1 MSGGLGRTR
10 ITHSTFLPPYPPLS
24 SPVSGSFRFP
34 PEPSYESISIWGGS
48 SPTFHVYVR
57 VTVPLVSKP
66 RARPSSSK
74 RPFSSSLTFVAISPA
89 PALLRP
95 HTPFDIKTLSY
106 ILTVKHTSTSQN
118 RDVKHIGALCFN
130 CSCSSLVSARTQ
142 ASGSYIDAP
151 RGVTACVATTSPH
164 RGRTGA
170 YAVFIAHT
178 DRLPESRP

>member
-1 MSGGLGRTR
+1 M
-10 ITHSTFLPPYPPLS
+10 
-24 SPVSGSFRFP
+24 
-34 PEPSYESISIWGGS
+34 SIWGGF

-57 VTVPLVSKP
+57 VTVPLVSKL
-66 RARPSSSK
+66 RAQPSSSK
-74 RPFSSSLTFVAISPA
+74 RPFSSPLTFAAISPA

-95 HTPFDIKTLSY
+95 RTPFRMKLYHIFF
-106 ILTVKHTSTSQN
+106 TVKHTHTTQYC
-118 RDVKHIGALCFN
+118 DVQHIEALWFN

-170 YAVFIAHT
+170 YAVFIARA